1 MKIKGKSL
9 QLKLMS
15 FSKHYPEI
23 PGAECISWHL
33 LTQAPQDSFQNR
45 AAICTQGFGT
55 HCVCTYISCGLP
67 PSDALFFLV
76 LDVFISNI
84 LSVCLFFRVLF
95 PCIGKI
101 NWYWPYYPLKY
112 LLERLWHL
120 WLGNVLELNSLLL
133 KSWRRN
139 LYCITVF
146 AGNTCPPWDEVFW
159 TKTTWVFICLL

>member
-1 MKIKGKSL
+1 MLNAFPGTYSHKHHRIL
-9 QLKLMS
+9 FRTEQPFALKVLGHIASALIFPVVCLLLM
-15 FSKHYPEI
+15 
-23 PGAECISWHL
+23 
-33 LTQAPQDSFQNR
+33 
-45 AAICTQGFGT
+45 
-55 HCVCTYISCGLP
+55 
-67 PSDALFFLV
+67 LFFFV

-133 KSWRRN
+133 KSWRMN

-146 AGNTCPPWDEVFW
+146 AGNTCPPWDEVLY